1 MEVELMIHWVNFL
14 WIELLYHKIN
24 YKTQV
29 NGLGCSLDYFQV
41 QVTRNH
47 FQSQVPAEIRH
58 EGGETLR
65 TSFSQDLAKIMVAF
79 VDLYYNTK
87 SKTIESRGSL

>member
-14 WIELLYHKIN
+14 WNELLYQKIN
-24 YKTQV
+24 YNQTQV
-29 NGLGCSLDYFQV
+29 NRLGCSLDYFQV
-41 QVTRNH
+41 QDTRNY

-79 VDLYYNTK
+79 IDLYYNTK
-87 SKTIESRGSL
+87 SKSRGSL